1 MLSCCELI
9 FRGLRFVISG
19 DHSWCLDLLINIQ
32 YSTVPGFELKQG
44 EQHMRVYVAGG
55 VDDESLSDIEVES
68 RDSWYLVGYDCAV
81 LQNCV
86 RFVV

>member
-1 MLSCCELI
+1 
-9 FRGLRFVISG
+9 
-19 DHSWCLDLLINIQ
+19 
-32 YSTVPGFELKQG
+32 
-44 EQHMRVYVAGG
+44 MRVYVARG
-55 VDDESLSDIEVES
+55 VDGQSLSDFEVES